1 MIILGQEVAFRRDS
15 NHSFAHRLRQAWKV
29 AHANAPLLRS
39 TSTSHA
45 MRLKLLQSLVKPC
58 LLYGVETWKLT
69 PDLIAKIISAERALT
84 RWCLRMSIRTSGS
97 AEESLAAWIQ
107 WKIDSAREIARL
119 MEKPR
124 PPDGIYQR
132 CASTGNG
139 QAMRLENWAR

>member
-1 MIILGQEVAFRRDS
+1 MAFRRDS

-45 MRLKLLQSLVKPC
+45 MWLKLLQSQVKPC

-69 PDLIAKIISAERALT
+69 ADLIAKIISAERALT
-84 RWCLRMSIRTSGS
+84 RWCLRMSKQTSGVGT

-107 WKIDSAREIARL
+107 WKKDTAREIARL

-139 QAMRLENWAR
+139 HAMRLENRAR

>member
-1 MIILGQEVAFRRDS
+1 MAFRGDS
-15 NHSFAHRLRQAWKV
+15 NHGFAHGLRQAWKV

-69 PDLIAKIISAERALT
+69 PDLTAKIISAERALT
-84 RWCLRMSIRTSGS
+84 RWCLRVSIRTSGR

-119 MEKPR
+119 TEKKTR

-132 CASTGNG
+132 
-139 QAMRLENWAR
+139 